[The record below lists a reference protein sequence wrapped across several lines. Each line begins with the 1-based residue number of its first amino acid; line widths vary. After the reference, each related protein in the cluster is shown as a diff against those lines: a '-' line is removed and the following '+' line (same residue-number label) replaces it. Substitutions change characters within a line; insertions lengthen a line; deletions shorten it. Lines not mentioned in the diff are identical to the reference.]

1 MEPIVLNFISRLA
14 PFVSGVALI
23 FLIQS
28 MMLRNTEKELSKW
41 MMDVY
46 IFFSAVGIILFLIQ
60 VQEANL

>member
-1 MEPIVLNFISRLA
+1 MEPIVLNFILELA
-14 PFVSGVALI
+14 SFVGGVALI

-28 MMLRNTEKELSKW
+28 MMLSNTEKELSKW

-46 IFFSAVGIILFLIQ
+46 IFFSAVAIILFLVQ